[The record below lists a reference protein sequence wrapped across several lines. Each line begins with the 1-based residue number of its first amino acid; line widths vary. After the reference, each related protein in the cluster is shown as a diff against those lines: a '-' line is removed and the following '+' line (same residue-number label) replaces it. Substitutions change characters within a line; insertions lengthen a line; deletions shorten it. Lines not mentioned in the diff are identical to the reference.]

1 MMNDHIRTI
10 MLQSWANWHSDID
23 EDLRPIVNM
32 SYEKGFAAAL
42 DALIPLLRQCHPHVH
57 GSHGAEHM
65 LDGFKPQPRP
75 IDALLKELEEVLH
88 EPK

>member
-10 MLQSWANWHSDID
+10 MLQSWENWHRRRS
-23 EDLRPIVNM
+23 RPLVNM